1 MFQFKNVNF
10 LPNNRSSILQTD
22 LNLDESLNKVQFKS
36 LQIQFHTIAQ
46 MQEYS
51 QIPTIITE
59 IRKYIKF
66 DNKND
71 IDFLFLEDIYQ
82 ILIQTKLEPFI
93 TQISD
98 LITHLILM
106 DNEIGYF
113 FISKGIILFF
123 TSLISINL
131 KFINSFSL

>member
-22 LNLDESLNKVQFKS
+22 SNLDESLNKVQFKS

-106 DNEIGYF
+106 NNEIGYF

>member
-22 LNLDESLNKVQFKS
+22 SNLDESLNKVQFKS
-36 LQIQFHTIAQ
+36 LQIQFHKIAQ

-106 DNEIGYF
+106 NNEIGYF
-113 FISKGIILFF
+113 LYQKVLFCF
-123 TSLISINL
+123 LRV
-131 KFINSFSL
+131 